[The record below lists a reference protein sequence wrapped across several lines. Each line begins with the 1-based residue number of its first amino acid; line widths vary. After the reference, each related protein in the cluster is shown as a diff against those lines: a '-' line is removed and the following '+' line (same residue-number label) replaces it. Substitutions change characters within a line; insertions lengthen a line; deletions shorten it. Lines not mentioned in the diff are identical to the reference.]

1 MLRKYEAQHTD
12 LCVDEALFDLQ
23 IKLVFAQAAPEA
35 RGYHARLWCRYVSTA
50 HARFRG
56 FRHRSRSY
64 ATPPLTRD
72 FSSKATST
80 GNARQRPA
88 VDGSHLIAERDLG
101 RTATA
106 SDPNG
111 FDRE

>member
-35 RGYHARLWCRYVSTA
+35 RGYHAKLWCRYVSTA
-50 HARFRG
+50 HARFCG
-56 FRHRSRSY
+56 FRRSY
-64 ATPPLTRD
+64 VTTPSKRD

-101 RTATA
+101 RTATVP
-106 SDPNG
+106 DHNG